1 MHHPDRSSAADGT
14 SGAASS
20 DAMPLR
26 RHLIIAIEAR
36 TLWLAAA
43 IVFTF
48 VIASF
53 VFERALGVFIVF
65 FIAIILAEGLRPLVD
80 ALYRRRM
87 PRVLAVLFIF
97 LGIVAV
103 LSGLAYLLIQPL
115 LDQIAGFVTALPSYV
130 AQAQSLLTQLQ
141 QLTSGNPQIARAV
154 QLIEDQMGTLL
165 TQGVPVLLQLPLAI
179 GDLVFNALLILVV
192 SFLWLTSIQ
201 RFRPFVLSLLPG
213 SAQPTADAVISDIGR
228 KLGGYFRGVL
238 LNMVVIG
245 TLSGLGLWLLGVP
258 YPALLGLLAGLTEMI
273 PFLGP
278 WISGAVAVTVAALAV
293 DPLKAGQVVILFMGL
308 QQIEGNT
315 LLPIVMNRTVQLNPL
330 LIVIAVLLGGALFG
344 LAGSVLA
351 VPLAAVVEVMV
362 MRVLAPAARRASA
375 RVDEKAAAETALG
388 IPPAPSPPPPTL
400 PAPSAPSATEAETP
414 EPPIGSKTS

>member
-1 MHHPDRSSAADGT
+1 MHHPDRSPAEDGAV
-14 SGAASS
+14 GAAQS
-20 DAMPLR
+20 ALLPLR
-26 RHLIIAIEAR
+26 RHLTIAIEAR

-43 IVFTF
+43 IILTF
-48 VIASF
+48 VVASF

-87 PRVLAVLFIF
+87 PRALAVLLIF
-97 LGIVAV
+97 LGIIAV

-115 LDQIAGFVTALPSYV
+115 LDQIAAFIAALPAYV
-130 AQAQSLLTQLQ
+130 VQAQRLLTQLQ
-141 QLTSGNPQIARAV
+141 ELASGNPQIASGV
-154 QLIEDQMGTLL
+154 QLIEDQMGSLL
-165 TQGVPVLLQLPLAI
+165 SQGVPLLLQAPLAV
-179 GDLVFNALLILVV
+179 GDIVFNGLLVLVLT
-192 SFLWLTSIQ
+192 FLWLTSIQ
-201 RFRPFVLSLLPG
+201 RLRPFVLGLLPG

-238 LNMVVIG
+238 VNMVVIG
-245 TLSGLGLWLLGVP
+245 TLSGLGLWALGVP
-258 YPALLGLLAGLTEMI
+258 YPALLGVLAGLTEII

-293 DPLKAGQVVILFMGL
+293 DPLKAGQVVILFMAL

-315 LLPIVMNRTVQLNPL
+315 LLPIVMNRTVELNPL
-330 LIVIAVLLGGALFG
+330 LIVVAVLLGGALFG

-351 VPLAAVVEVMV
+351 VPLAAVVEVFI

-375 RVDEKAAAETALG
+375 RVDEKAAAEAALG
-388 IPPAPSPPPPTL
+388 ISPVPPSPPPTL
-400 PAPSAPSATEAETP
+400 PAPHAPSPTEPP
-414 EPPIGSKTS
+414 EPPIGSKI